1 MGLGIPELVIILIVV
16 LIIFGPGKLPAL
28 GSGVGNAL
36 RNFRKAVN
44 QPDAI
49 DVTPPPSDAPEA
61 PPSQVTEAQPAPPGT
76 APVQSGKQ
84 VKQG

>member
-1 MGLGIPELVIILIVV
+1 MGLGIPELLIILIVV

-49 DVTPPPSDAPEA
+49 DVTPPQEDDANRTA
-61 PPSQVTEAQPAPPGT
+61 HAQSAGDTSSANTERSA
-76 APVQSGKQ
+76 
-84 VKQG
+84 

>member
-49 DVTPPPSDAPEA
+49 DVTPDAPREG
-61 PPSQVTEAQPAPPGT
+61 QDAQKT
-76 APVQSGKQ
+76 SGPDSKQ
-84 VKQG
+84 AG

>member
-1 MGLGIPELVIILIVV
+1 MGLGIPELLIILIVV

-49 DVTPPPSDAPEA
+49 DVTPDHDEQAAKDA
-61 PPSQVTEAQPAPPGT
+61 QVDPKRSA
-76 APVQSGKQ
+76 
-84 VKQG
+84 

>member
-49 DVTPPPSDAPEA
+49 DVTPDTPHEGQDAPKA
-61 PPSQVTEAQPAPPGT
+61 GGSDSKQPG
-76 APVQSGKQ
+76 
-84 VKQG
+84 

>member
-49 DVTPPPSDAPEA
+49 DVTPDAAHEA
-61 PPSQVTEAQPAPPGT
+61 EGTHTHKAADAGTDSKQPG
-76 APVQSGKQ
+76 
-84 VKQG
+84 

>member
-49 DVTPPPSDAPEA
+49 DVTPEHEPRDGHDAKAA
-61 PPSQVTEAQPAPPGT
+61 PTDPKHPA
-76 APVQSGKQ
+76 
-84 VKQG
+84 

>member
-1 MGLGIPELVIILIVV
+1 V

-28 GSGVGNAL
+28 GSGIGNAL

-49 DVTPPPSDAPEA
+49 DVTPEAPEE
-61 PPSQVTEAQPAPPGT
+61 PSGPTEKR
-76 APVQSGKQ
+76 S
-84 VKQG
+84 

>member
-49 DVTPPPSDAPEA
+49 DVTPGDETRDGRDSRPTEGQSDHKH
-61 PPSQVTEAQPAPPGT
+61 PA
-76 APVQSGKQ
+76 
-84 VKQG
+84 

>member
-49 DVTPPPSDAPEA
+49 DVTPGDEPPEA
-61 PPSQVTEAQPAPPGT
+61 RPASDGQPDHKH
-76 APVQSGKQ
+76 PV
-84 VKQG
+84 

>member
-49 DVTPPPSDAPEA
+49 DVTPDAPRDGEDA
-61 PPSQVTEAQPAPPGT
+61 HKPAGGDKQPG
-76 APVQSGKQ
+76 
-84 VKQG
+84 

>member
-49 DVTPPPSDAPEA
+49 DVTPDAPHEGQD
-61 PPSQVTEAQPAPPGT
+61 PHKPAGGPDSKPAG
-76 APVQSGKQ
+76 
-84 VKQG
+84 

>member
-49 DVTPPPSDAPEA
+49 DVTPETPNEGQGAHKAADGGSD
-61 PPSQVTEAQPAPPGT
+61 QKQPG
-76 APVQSGKQ
+76 
-84 VKQG
+84 

>member
-49 DVTPPPSDAPEA
+49 DVTPGDESPEA
-61 PPSQVTEAQPAPPGT
+61 RPAGDGQPDHKH
-76 APVQSGKQ
+76 PV
-84 VKQG
+84 

>member
-49 DVTPPPSDAPEA
+49 DVTPDSPRDGDDAPK
-61 PPSQVTEAQPAPPGT
+61 PGG
-76 APVQSGKQ
+76 SDSKQ
-84 VKQG
+84 AG

>member
-49 DVTPPPSDAPEA
+49 DVTPDSESREDDDARS
-61 PPSQVTEAQPAPPGT
+61 SQDS
-76 APVQSGKQ
+76 QSGAKPTS
-84 VKQG
+84 

>member
-1 MGLGIPELVIILIVV
+1 MGLGIPELLIILIVV

-49 DVTPPPSDAPEA
+49 DVTPGNEQPGSPQQHGEA
-61 PPSQVTEAQPAPPGT
+61 PPDQRSA
-76 APVQSGKQ
+76 
-84 VKQG
+84 

>member
-1 MGLGIPELVIILIVV
+1 MGLGIPELVIILVVV

-49 DVTPPPSDAPEA
+49 DVTPGDESHEPHAGHEGRPGSDG
-61 PPSQVTEAQPAPPGT
+61 QTDHKHPA
-76 APVQSGKQ
+76 
-84 VKQG
+84 

>member
-49 DVTPPPSDAPEA
+49 DVTPDAPHEGHDGSKPTA
-61 PPSQVTEAQPAPPGT
+61 GGSDSKRPG
-76 APVQSGKQ
+76 
-84 VKQG
+84 

>member
-49 DVTPPPSDAPEA
+49 DVTPDAEEPRPSDAP
-61 PPSQVTEAQPAPPGT
+61 PAKDGDQRS
-76 APVQSGKQ
+76 A
-84 VKQG
+84 